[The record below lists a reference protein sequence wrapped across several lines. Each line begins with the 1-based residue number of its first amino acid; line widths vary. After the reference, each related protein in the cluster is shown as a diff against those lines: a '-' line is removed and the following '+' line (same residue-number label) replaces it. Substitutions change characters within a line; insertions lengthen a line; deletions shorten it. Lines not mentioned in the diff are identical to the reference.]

1 MATLQ
6 KLRSMGPLL
15 VIFVGLALFAFIAGD
30 AWRLF
35 QSHTV
40 DQNVGS
46 VNGEKLSAMDFQK
59 MYEEYTNAVKFARG
73 TNALTEDEMN
83 QVKDEVWSTYIS
95 NRILSAEA
103 EKAGLT
109 VTATEL
115 QAIVDAGSDPL
126 LAQTP
131 FRNEK
136 GIFDKDILNNF
147 LTQYENNKEN
157 PEFLEQYKP
166 VYDYWKFIEK
176 TIMLNALT
184 SKYQA
189 LVQNSFIGNP
199 IVAKSNYEA
208 NSNTYDIEV
217 VAYPYSAVKGD
228 DCVATE
234 SEIEKLYNQKKE
246 NYKQPYESRSIKYA
260 SYRVTPSPAD
270 REELRAELNE
280 FADSL
285 KADNTDYASIVRLA
299 SSEVA
304 YSDQPWQKS
313 AFPEEVQARLDSVA
327 VNSVVGP
334 IYSQSDDSYTVF
346 KLLSKST
353 LPDSVKYDML
363 VVSAENIEKTNALAD
378 SLLTALK
385 GGANFAEISKKYNQE
400 NNEGMW
406 FTSAQHEGMPIASN
420 SLIDKLVEGKK
431 CGYEAISLD
440 NSNSKAIVRIT
451 ESKNP
456 VEKYHAVVIKRANE
470 FSKDTYNEA
479 YNKFSQ
485 FVASCKDAADMEEK
499 ADEFG
504 FRVMTQNNIH
514 TGTHKIANISGT
526 RDALR
531 WIFEAAEGDI
541 SPLYEC
547 GENDYLLVAAVTAV
561 NEKGY
566 TPLENLRH
574 MLGYEIANDKKAD
587 KIMAEIKGKT
597 MEQIKGME
605 NVKSCETKRISFSAP
620 AYISATASNEPA
632 ISAIAGKLN
641 VGQESAPIKGNNG
654 VYVIKLVA
662 KNAKGGEF
670 NAKSEEDAI
679 KAMGARDSYRMLG
692 ELIQNA
698 DVEDN
703 RYRFF

>member
-6 KLRSMGPLL
+6 KLRNMGPLL

-73 TNALTEDEMN
+73 TNALTEDERN

-431 CGYEAISLD
+431 CGYETISLD

-485 FVASCKDAADMEEK
+485 FVASCKDAAEMEEK

>member
-6 KLRSMGPLL
+6 KLRNMGPLL

-46 VNGEKLSAMDFQK
+46 INGEKLSAMDFQK

-95 NRILSAEA
+95 NRVLSAEA

-115 QAIVDAGSDPL
+115 QAIVNAGSDPL

-485 FVASCKDAADMEEK
+485 FVASCKDAAEMEEK

>member
-6 KLRSMGPLL
+6 KLRNMGPLL

-95 NRILSAEA
+95 NRVLSAEA

-327 VNSVVGP
+327 MNSVVGP

-431 CGYEAISLD
+431 CGYETISLD

-485 FVASCKDAADMEEK
+485 FVASCKDAAEMEEK

>member
-6 KLRSMGPLL
+6 KLRNMGPLL

-95 NRILSAEA
+95 NRVLSAEA

-485 FVASCKDAADMEEK
+485 FVASCKDAAEMEEK

-620 AYISATASNEPA
+620 AYISATASNEPV

-662 KNAKGGEF
+662 KSAKGGEF

>member
-6 KLRSMGPLL
+6 KLRNMGPLL

-95 NRILSAEA
+95 NRVLSAEA

-115 QAIVDAGSDPL
+115 QAIVNAGSDPL

-431 CGYEAISLD
+431 CGYETISLD

-485 FVASCKDAADMEEK
+485 FVASCKDAAEMEEK
-499 ADEFG
+499 ADEFS

>member
-6 KLRSMGPLL
+6 KLRNMGPLL

-95 NRILSAEA
+95 NRVLSAEA

-234 SEIEKLYNQKKE
+234 SEIEKLYNRKKE

-431 CGYEAISLD
+431 CGYETISLD

-485 FVASCKDAADMEEK
+485 FVASCKDAAEMEEK

>member
-6 KLRSMGPLL
+6 KLRNMGPLL

-95 NRILSAEA
+95 NRVLSAEA

-485 FVASCKDAADMEEK
+485 FVASCKDAAEMEEK

-632 ISAIAGKLN
+632 ISAIAGKLD

-662 KNAKGGEF
+662 KSAKGGEF

>member
-6 KLRSMGPLL
+6 KLRNMGPLL

-59 MYEEYTNAVKFARG
+59 MYEEYTNAVKFARN

-95 NRILSAEA
+95 NQVLSAEA

-115 QAIVDAGSDPL
+115 QAIVNAGSDPL

-136 GIFDKDILNNF
+136 GVFDKDILNNF

-184 SKYQA
+184 GKYQA

-280 FADSL
+280 YADSL
-285 KADNTDYASIVRLA
+285 KAGNTDYASIARLA

-327 VNSVVGP
+327 VNSVTGP

-378 SLLTALK
+378 SLLGALK
-385 GGANFAEISKKYNQE
+385 GGANFAEVSKKYNQE

-406 FTSAQHEGMPIASN
+406 FTSAQYEGMPVASN

-431 CGYEAISLD
+431 CGYEVIGIENA
-440 NSNSKAIVRIT
+440 NSKAIVRIT

-485 FVASCKDAADMEEK
+485 FVANCKDAADMEAK

-514 TGTHKIANISGT
+514 TGTHKVANIAGT

-566 TPLENLRH
+566 APLENLRH
-574 MLGYEIANDKKAD
+574 MLGYEIANDKKAE

-641 VGQESAPIKGNNG
+641 IGQESAPIKGNNG

>member
-6 KLRSMGPLL
+6 KLRNMGPLL

-95 NRILSAEA
+95 NQVLSAEA

-654 VYVIKLVA
+654 VYVIKLVD
-662 KNAKGGEF
+662 KSAKGGEF

-679 KAMGARDSYRMLG
+679 KVMGARDSYRMLG

>member
-6 KLRSMGPLL
+6 KLRNMGPLL

-95 NRILSAEA
+95 NRVLSAEA

-234 SEIEKLYNQKKE
+234 SEIEKLYNRKKE

-285 KADNTDYASIVRLA
+285 KADITDYASIVRLA

-431 CGYEAISLD
+431 CGYETISLD

-485 FVASCKDAADMEEK
+485 FVASCKDAAEMEEK